1 MASIFSR
8 QMEVIVYLLGATAE
22 YPGEIEARGGGG
34 SGLASTS
41 GRQVSLGLGA

>member
-22 YPGEIEARGGGG
+22 YPGEIEAELGGGG
-34 SGLASTS
+34 VRASRRRLRVKFLW
-41 GRQVSLGLGA
+41 G